1 MSAKE
6 TWEGYDLF
14 LDQIQVDEV
23 VSKTTVISIQTSS
36 EIKSYIIFCD
46 DVAKIRDINF
56 KDEVVFEQYL
66 IDNNIFHKSIDN
78 LLL

>member
-1 MSAKE
+1 MSVKE

-14 LDQIQVDEV
+14 LDQSQVNEV

-46 DVAKIRDINF
+46 DVTKIRDINF
-56 KDEVVFEQYL
+56 KDEVGFEQYL
-66 IDNNIFHKSIDN
+66 IDNDIFYKSIDHM
-78 LLL
+78 LF